1 MLPTALICPGRLLLA
16 PGSLF
21 HTLLGDT
28 ALRSVHMPLT
38 GPSNGDQPSRLRFL
52 MPVAA
57 AALVGL
63 LGASIALA
71 STPVTNGYRDQA
83 YGGGAFRP
91 TSDKPQSK
99 LWYTDGTWFAGM
111 FLYRATPLPQK
122 TEFRIYRLDQATH
135 AWVDTG
141 TLVDPR
147 DQTHAD
153 YLWDEGSQTLWVASA
168 SRPDPAI
175 DDDATK
181 VFKYTYNAA
190 TNTYTPVAGY
200 PKTIPG
206 TISAGT
212 FQGGAI
218 AVTIARDSAGTLW
231 TAWTKNGDVLYSRS
245 TNGGDTWSTPVKVP
259 VQMHSV
265 RASDSFGDLAA
276 VIAFGTKVGIMWSD
290 HDALPTA
297 SDDGYYFAVIAAGAD
312 PTVIGNWAPLEE
324 LPTLVPGADPK
335 EVADDHLNLK
345 ATSDGTVYMVGKTG
359 KDTAGCATNKQLPL
373 IEAFRRTAA
382 GVWSAHLV
390 STVGDCNTRPQLILD
405 EQLGVAYVAMTAPNG
420 GGIVYLKSAPL
431 GGPDALVFRGAAD
444 QTIQRGTPF
453 IRSATET
460 AIDDPS
466 TMKQN
471 VTSATGIVVLANNIS
486 TPKFYLHNEMSI
498 ATADAAA
505 PAGSATINGGAAF
518 SLTSAVTVS
527 VPATDPGS
535 GVSLVR
541 LSNSPVTGGD
551 GVLTTGTS
559 YSYTSPISWTLPDS
573 EGTNTVYAQWRD
585 AAGNW
590 SGVTTDTIVIDST
603 APTGTME
610 INGGAAVTTTLNVNL
625 SLTSTDGGGSGTATV
640 LVSNSTDFSGATSI
654 AYAASVPWTLA
665 AGDGTKTVFLK
676 FVDSLGNTSAPISD
690 TITLDSTGPT
700 PGTVVIDGGAV
711 VHSTSVTLTLG
722 GVAGD
727 ATAARAANS
736 ADMAGATAVSTSGS
750 VPWTLAAGSDGPR
763 TVFVQWADTYGNWS
777 AAASDDTILDATAP
791 SGTVAINGGNAWT
804 NSTAVSLTFPNTDG
818 DTVQVRLGTDP
829 ALTGAAYQGYTT
841 GMTLPFTVPLG
852 NGPKTVYAQFK
863 DVSGNESP
871 IVSDSI
877 GLDAT
882 RPTAPRAP
890 VHKLGNP
897 VTTRINV
904 HVAWSGGTDT
914 GGSGLA
920 GYVLRQRINGGAWTV
935 VSNPTI
941 PAANVG
947 VLAGRSYQFQVA
959 ARDAAGNVGP
969 FVNGRVL
976 RAVNYSE
983 SSLAIRYFGSWPR
996 QILTTYFG
1004 GAAKYARARGASA
1017 TLTFTGNQV
1026 AWLSR
1031 RGPSSGRAR
1040 VYLDGRLVTTINLYS
1055 STTKIKQVVFTR
1067 TYTTVR
1073 THKLKIVILGTLGH
1087 PRVTLD
1093 GFFVLR

>member
-1 MLPTALICPGRLLLA
+1 MP
-16 PGSLF
+16 
-21 HTLLGDT
+21 LGDT
-28 ALRSVHMPLT
+28 ALRSVHTSLT
-38 GPSNGDQPSRLRFL
+38 GRSNGDQPARFRFL
-52 MPVAA
+52 LPVVAA
-57 AALVGL
+57 AMAGL
-63 LGASIALA
+63 LGASVALA

-91 TSDKPQSK
+91 TGEKPQSK

-111 FLYRATPLPQK
+111 FLYRATPLPLK

-141 TLVDPR
+141 TLLDPR
-147 DQTHAD
+147 DQTHGD

-190 TNTYTPVAGY
+190 TNIYTPVAGY

-206 TISAGT
+206 TISAGA
-212 FQGGAI
+212 FQGGAV

-259 VQMHSV
+259 VQDSSV
-265 RASDSFGDLAA
+265 RTSDLFGDIAG
-276 VIAFGTKVGIMWSD
+276 VVAFGTKVGIMWSD
-290 HDALPTA
+290 HDALPSA
-297 SDDGYYFAVIAAGAD
+297 ADDGYYFAVIDSGLD
-312 PTVIGNWAPLEE
+312 PTVTGNWAPLET
-324 LPTLVPGADPK
+324 LPTLVPGPNAR

-345 ATSDGTVYMVGKTG
+345 VTSDGTVYMVGKTG
-359 KDTAGCATNKQLPL
+359 KDTADCATNKQLPL
-373 IEAFRRTAA
+373 IEAFRRTTA
-382 GVWSAHLV
+382 GAWSAHLV

-405 EQLGVAYVAMTAPNG
+405 EQLGVAYVAMTSPNG
-420 GGIVYLKSAPL
+420 GGTVYLKSAPL
-431 GGPDALVFRGAAD
+431 SGPDELVFRGAAD

-471 VTSATGIVVLANNIS
+471 VTSATGIVVLANNIT
-486 TPKFYLHNEMSI
+486 TPKFYLHNEMSLPAAD
-498 ATADAAA
+498 ATA
-505 PAGSATINGGAAF
+505 PTGSATINGGAAF
-518 SLTSAVTVS
+518 STTSAVTVS
-527 VPATDPGS
+527 VPATDAGS

-541 LSNSPVTGGD
+541 LSNSPATGGD

-559 YSYTSPISWTLPDS
+559 YSYTSPISWTLPGT
-573 EGTNTVYAQWRD
+573 EGTNTVYVQWRD

-603 APTGTME
+603 APTGTVD
-610 INGGAAVTTTLNVNL
+610 INGGAAVTNTTNVNL
-625 SLTSTDGGGSGTATV
+625 SLAASDSGSGTASV
-640 LVSNSTDFSGATSI
+640 LVSNSTDFSGATPI
-654 AYAASVPWTLA
+654 AYAASVPWTLS
-665 AGDGTKTVFLK
+665 AGDGTKTVYVK
-676 FVDSLGNTSAPISD
+676 FVDAIGNTNGSPISD

-700 PGTVVIDGGAV
+700 PGSVVIEGGAV
-711 VHSTSVTLTLG
+711 VHSTSVTLTLA

-736 ADMAGATAVSTSGS
+736 ADMSGATAVSTSGS

-763 TVFVQWADTYGNWS
+763 TVYVQWADTNGNWS
-777 AAASDDTILDATAP
+777 AAASDDTILDATPP
-791 SGTVAINGGNAWT
+791 SGTVAINAGSAWT
-804 NSTAVSLTFPNTDG
+804 KSTAVSLTFPNTDG
-818 DTVQVRLGTDP
+818 DTVQVRVGTDP
-829 ALTGAAYQGYTT
+829 GLAGAVYQGYTA
-841 GMTLPFTVPLG
+841 GMTLPFTVSAG
-852 NGPKTVYAQFK
+852 NGSKTVYAQFK
-863 DVSGNESP
+863 DVGGQESS

-890 VHKLGNP
+890 VQRLSNP

-947 VLAGRSYQFQVA
+947 VLAGRTYQFQVA

-983 SSLAIRYFGSWPR
+983 ASRAIRYSGSWPR
-996 QILTTYFG
+996 QISTTYFG
-1004 GAAKYARARGASA
+1004 GAARYARIRSASA

-1031 RGPSSGRAR
+1031 RGPTSGRAR

-1055 STTKIKQVVFTR
+1055 STTRIKQVVFTR

-1073 THKLKIVILGTLGH
+1073 THKLKIVVVGTLGH
-1087 PRVTLD
+1087 SRVTVD